1 MIRSKHGKTQI
12 SGTTVEVFA
21 DFTTIIRTMKN
32 ALVEEMGEED
42 LRKKILNA
50 VDDGLLSEE
59 DLSKKIA
66 DKIGISPE
74 TLDKLADT
82 IASLANESAEKADE
96 VLRILGVSEEEAKK
110 WS

>member
-21 DFTTIIRTMKN
+21 DLTTIIMTMKN

-50 VDDGLLSEE
+50 VDEGFLSEE

-66 DKIGISPE
+66 DEIGISPE
-74 TLDKLADT
+74 TLDKLTDT
-82 IASLANESAEKADE
+82 ILSLASESAEKADE
-96 VLRILGVSEEEAKK
+96 MLRILGVSEEEAKK

>member
-1 MIRSKHGKTQI
+1 MTRSKHGETHI

-21 DFTTIIRTMKN
+21 DLTTIIGAMKN

-50 VDDGLLSEE
+50 VDDGLLSKE

-66 DKIGISPE
+66 DEIGISPE
-74 TLDKLADT
+74 TLDKLAGT
-82 IASLANESAEKADE
+82 LASLANESAEKADE
-96 VLRILGVSEEEAKK
+96 VLRVLGVSEEEAKK
-110 WS
+110 WN